1 MSAAAAIKLYGV
13 PLSQPFRAVAW
24 SLLQHHVVFDV
35 QLCVP
40 GATSKIGSLHE
51 SFLAKSKTGTVP
63 LLELT
68 THGGVMMTIGES
80 PVILSHLCE
89 TLGWNPLLHGPPG
102 SARKVQID
110 SYLHWHHVGTRQI
123 AKLAAEHLRPDLKL
137 VIDRPQILQQ
147 LTKLNDAW
155 LMDDYIAG
163 TDLSIADFLAYE
175 EVAQLY
181 MTGLLD
187 DLPEYPKV
195 HAWVQRM
202 EQLPYHKEAHAAL
215 TTLGNL
221 VEPNEMSMAKRL
233 GAATKAGMEA
243 YKLVQMNYAPPM
255 MSHL

>member
-1 MSAAAAIKLYGV
+1 MSAAAAAAIKLYGV

-24 SLLQHHVVFDV
+24 SLLQHHVAFDV

-63 LLELT
+63 LLELD
-68 THGGVMMTIGES
+68 GVAIGES

-89 TLGWNPLLHGPPG
+89 ALGWNRLLHGPPG

-110 SYLHWHHVGTRQI
+110 SYLHWHHVGTRQL
-123 AKLAAEHLRPDLKL
+123 AKLSAEYLRPDLKV

-147 LTKLNDAW
+147 LARLNDAW
-155 LMDDYIAG
+155 LVDDYIAG

-195 HAWVQRM
+195 HAWVRRM

-221 VEPNEMSMAKRL
+221 AEPNEMSMPKRL

-243 YKLVQMNYAPPM
+243 YKQVQATYPPR
-255 MSHL
+255 SHL